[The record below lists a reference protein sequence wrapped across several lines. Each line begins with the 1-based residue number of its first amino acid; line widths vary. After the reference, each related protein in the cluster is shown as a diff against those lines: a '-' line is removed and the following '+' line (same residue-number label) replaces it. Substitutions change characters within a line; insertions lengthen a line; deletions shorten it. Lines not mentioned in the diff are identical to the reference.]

1 VKKQHPEVVPVVI
14 NIANTQPA
22 PAPEVAEVAEVTEV
36 FAECEA
42 TIMTKESERF
52 KDIAHAM
59 SIAITGKDK
68 QECIFAVVFDE
79 FYDKDCF
86 NIIDFIERLGKNA
99 RFAVMREQF
108 TVEDYNDLWFVY
120 LEMTGNVEDVENDP
134 EDDSDDEDETYPII
148 EPQPLEEEQEEVI
161 LWIGLNNMNAIRTAL
176 IEALRIIDSVKPT
189 LKPEPETVEP
199 EPETVEP
206 EPETVEPE
214 PETVE
219 PEPETVEQEPETVEQ
234 EPEPETVE
242 QEPEPETVEQEP
254 EPETVEPEPETVE
267 QEPEPE
273 TVEPEPETVEPE
285 PETPEAEASTSTM
298 TPIQR
303 LAKAEETLNAHPYTM
318 KRKEVV
324 YRCPCC
330 YKEYKA
336 PHQLIKHLQAKHP
349 SLNNNRTCIRF
360 LEAYES
366 LQHAK
371 QYKPPKQPKAETT
384 PKGKAKPKDHVFAPV
399 RLVDVYDVDE
409 SYLVECCK
417 VFKDNQFEGY
427 RNAFKYL
434 YDVSK
439 CNITQKTPTSR
450 IKNLLDD
457 ALTETINDCA
467 SAWMDV
473 KLLEEFDDLQE
484 CFNDEWEYLEILE
497 EIQEGESDDVLRR
510 FLLGC
515 LGVEY
520 APYIV
525 VGDK

>member
-1 VKKQHPEVVPVVI
+1 VKKQHPEAVPVVI

-22 PAPEVAEVAEVTEV
+22 PTPAPAPEVAEV

-134 EDDSDDEDETYPII
+134 EDDSDDDDSDDEDETYPII

-206 EPETVEPE
+206 ETVEPE

-219 PEPETVEQEPETVEQ
+219 PETVEQEQEPETVEQ
-234 EPEPETVE
+234 EPET
-242 QEPEPETVEQEP
+242 EPEPEP
-254 EPETVEPEPETVE
+254 
-267 QEPEPE
+267 
-273 TVEPEPETVEPE
+273 
-285 PETPEAEASTSTM
+285 EASTSTM

-330 YKEYKA
+330 YKEYKT
-336 PHQLIKHLQAKHP
+336 PPQFIKHLQAKHP
-349 SLNNNRTCIRF
+349 SLNNDRTCIRF

-417 VFKDNQFEGY
+417 VFKDNQYEGY

-439 CNITQKTPTSR
+439 CNINQKTPTSR

-497 EIQEGESDDVLRR
+497 EMQEGESDDVLRR

-515 LGVEY
+515 VGVEY